1 MRSDERFFF
10 YLAAFCMTT
19 SVVYTIFWH
28 LLPSLEVRHNYVYA
42 HCTVTG
48 NGHWEK
54 YETIDGIKERVVV
67 PVEVRVGSIQGALDW
82 NAKNASV
89 LRSQDIYRQGISRDE
104 PSGWQ
109 YFTVEDKNNYLRMY
123 KPGKEYECWARA
135 RKNFQEAVFHKGY
148 STYRIIPQIVFVVIV
163 IFLCMAT
170 GVCLGIMDVGR
181 KIIGLPVTREFMEE
195 EQEKLGDFAN
205 QKSSY
210 GSVDPKFRQFS
221 VPKGVEDR
229 EWV

>member
-1 MRSDERFFF
+1 MQ
-10 YLAAFCMTT
+10 
-19 SVVYTIFWH
+19 
-28 LLPSLEVRHNYVYA
+28 VRHNYVYA

-67 PVEVRVGSIQGALDW
+67 PVMTLSTLSSILICLLKVEVRVGSIQGALDW

-123 KPGKEYECWARA
+123 K
-135 RKNFQEAVFHKGY
+135 
-148 STYRIIPQIVFVVIV
+148 
-163 IFLCMAT
+163 
-170 GVCLGIMDVGR
+170 
-181 KIIGLPVTREFMEE
+181 VTLDEM
-195 EQEKLGDFAN
+195 LVSG
-205 QKSSY
+205 
-210 GSVDPKFRQFS
+210 PH
-221 VPKGVEDR
+221 
-229 EWV
+229 